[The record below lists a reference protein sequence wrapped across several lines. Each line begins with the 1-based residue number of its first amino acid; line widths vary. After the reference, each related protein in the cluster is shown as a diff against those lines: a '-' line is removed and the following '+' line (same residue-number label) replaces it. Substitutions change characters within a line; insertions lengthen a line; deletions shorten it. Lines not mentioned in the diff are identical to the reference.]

1 MVVVSADPGLTGAIS
16 LLCSRRG
23 LLECA
28 DLPTC
33 SNGIVTG
40 SMLRWLDLTALQAL
54 LADWSTKYEL
64 AQEAVHVA
72 IERPIPMP
80 TLPAQTVACQFEVFG
95 TIRAACHSKWGQEA
109 MNIVA
114 PKDWKRLFGLKADK
128 DEARACALRLYPNA
142 KQWIYRKKDHGRAD
156 SVLIGHFLMR
166 SMA

>member
-1 MVVVSADPGLTGAIS
+1 MIVISADPGLSGAIS

-33 SNGIVTG
+33 SNGIATG
-40 SMLRWLDLTALQAL
+40 SMKRWLDLAALQAL
-54 LADWSTKYEL
+54 LAGWSTKYEL
-64 AQEAVHVA
+64 AQESVHVA

-95 TIRAACHSKWGQEA
+95 TIRALTHSMFGAAA

-114 PKDWKRLFGLKADK
+114 PKDWKKSFGVKADK
-128 DEARACALRLYPNA
+128 EAARACALRLYPA
-142 KQWIYRKKDHGRAD
+142 AAQYLKRKLDHNRAD
-156 SVLIGHFLMR
+156 SLLLGHFLMR

>member
-1 MVVVSADPGLTGAIS
+1 MLILSCDPGLTGAIS

-33 SNGIVTG
+33 SNGIATG
-40 SMLRWLDLTALQAL
+40 KMLRWLDLTALQAL
-54 LADWSTKYEL
+54 LGTWSAKYEL
-64 AQEAVHVA
+64 AQESVHVA

-95 TIRAACHSKWGQEA
+95 TIRALTHSLFGQAA

-114 PKDWKRLFGLKADK
+114 PKDWKKLFGVGADK
-128 DEARACALRLYPNA
+128 DAARACALRLYPTAPVNL
-142 KQWIYRKKDHGRAD
+142 KKHHGRAD
-156 SVLIGHFLMR
+156 SILIGHHLMR
-166 SMA
+166 SLA